1 MTFST
6 LISFY
11 CPDGTF
17 STLKSFLILPW
28 WNIFYLDIIL
38 LPWGNIFLCWYY
50 FTAVEHFSTLIYLF
64 TAVMWRWYHFN
75 TMMEHFL
82 LRYHFYTELGHF
94 LPWYLFAAVMW
105 YFLSWYYFNT
115 VTWHFLLWYH
125 FTTMINIQTHV
136 TALALVVL
144 FLAWTIV
151 AWQQALFFEPTK
163 GLIFAKIYF
172 QISNFCSIN
181 FVFYFSYCSQAFF
194 PRNIQW
200 KTIFL
205 ILN

>member
-11 CPDGTF
+11 YRDGAF
-17 STLKSFLILPW
+17 STLIL
-28 WNIFYLDIIL
+28 
-38 LPWGNIFLCWYY
+38 
-50 FTAVEHFSTLIYLF
+50 FTALMEHFSTLIYLF
-64 TAVMWRWYHFN
+64 TAVMWRWCHFN

-82 LRYHFYTELGHF
+82 LRYHFYTELRHF

-151 AWQQALFFEPTK
+151 AWQQALSFLLSRRDEKSNRRK
-163 GLIFAKIYF
+163 GWFLLRYIFKF
-172 QISNFCSIN
+172 PIS
-181 FVFYFSYCSQAFF
+181 V
-194 PRNIQW
+194 P
-200 KTIFL
+200 
-205 ILN
+205 